1 MSKPDETKQSLLD
14 IAGHLKELKFKKKLF
29 GGVDQLDVWNKLYQ
43 IDKEYQSAIKI
54 QREYYER
61 KIRELEESINKLG
74 DNTESEDS

>member
-14 IAGHLKELKFKKKLF
+14 IADHLKELKFKKKLF

-43 IDKEYQSAIKI
+43 IDKEYQAAIKI

-61 KIRELEESINKLG
+61 KIRELEASINKLG

>member
-14 IAGHLKELKFKKKLF
+14 IADHLKELKFKKKLF

-43 IDKEYQSAIKI
+43 IDKEYQAAIKI

-74 DNTESEDS
+74 DNTELEDS

>member
-14 IAGHLKELKFKKKLF
+14 IADHLKELKFKKKLF

-43 IDKEYQSAIKI
+43 IDKEYQAAIKI